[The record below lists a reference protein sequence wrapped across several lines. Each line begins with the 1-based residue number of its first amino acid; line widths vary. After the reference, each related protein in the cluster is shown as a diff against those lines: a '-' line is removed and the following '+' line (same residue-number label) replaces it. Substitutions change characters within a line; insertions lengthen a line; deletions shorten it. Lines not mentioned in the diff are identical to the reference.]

1 VRAHE
6 IWELDFKE
14 IWLADGTAVS
24 VLDIVDKAT
33 GVYIG
38 SFAIDVTREQGKRRR
53 KVTWREVQQ
62 ALRLAFQ
69 EWGRPERIQ
78 TDKELVFEGHPA
90 DLYPS
95 RFQQWLVGLG
105 IQFERTR
112 PGRPQDQGR
121 VERGH
126 RTLFGFACS
135 EEERQDLAHFRAALS
150 RNRYLYNHK
159 FPSRAKSCQGQ
170 PPLVAH
176 PEALMR
182 SRPYQPDMEWHL
194 FSLDR
199 VAQLLADR
207 TLQRKV
213 NAAGQISLGNRL
225 YYVGQRHAGR
235 HVYLRFDVAS
245 HSWGV
250 FTEEDKEIKRFR
262 PPQFTKSDFLGYYPL
277 LCTHAGDETVS
288 STKLASQPES
298 RILPW
303 LFLLLIQSWLSST
316 PGSQGKAFNGVLKNE
331 PSSAVQ
337 PLPVSALPA
346 WQQACQR
353 MVYSLIQQIKSDV
366 VNVPPP

>member
-1 VRAHE
+1 M
-6 IWELDFKE
+6 
-14 IWLADGTAVS
+14 
-24 VLDIVDKAT
+24 LDIVDKAT

-38 SFAIDVTREQGKRRR
+38 SFAIDVTRKRGKRRR
-53 KVTWREVQQ
+53 KVNWREVQQ

-95 RFQQWLVGLG
+95 RFQQWLAGLG

-112 PGRPQDQGR
+112 PGRPQDQAR

-135 EEERQDLAHFRAALS
+135 EEDRRDLTSFQAALS
-150 RNRYLYNHK
+150 RNRHLYNHK
-159 FPSRAKSCQGQ
+159 FPSRAQSCHGQ

-176 PEALMR
+176 PEALMNPR
-182 SRPYQPDMEWHL
+182 AYQPDMEWHL

-199 VAQLLADR
+199 VAQLLAHH

-235 HVYLRFDVAS
+235 QVHLRFDAVS
-245 HSWGV
+245 HTWGV
-250 FTEEDKEIKRFR
+250 FTEENEEIKRFH
-262 PPQFTKSDFLGYYPL
+262 PPQFTKSDFLGHYPL
-277 LCTHAGDETVS
+277 LRPHAAYETGS
-288 STKLASQPES
+288 SVRSTSQPES
-298 RILPW
+298 PIPLW
-303 LFLLLIQSWLSST
+303 LFFLLLQCWLSSI
-316 PGSQGKAFNGVLKNE
+316 PDSHVEALNGVLKND
-331 PSSAVQ
+331 PATAAQ
-337 PLPVSALPA
+337 ALSILASPA
-346 WQQACQR
+346 WQQACRR
-353 MVYSLIQQIKSDV
+353 MMDSSLIQQVKSDV
-366 VNVPPP
+366 VNVPPPE